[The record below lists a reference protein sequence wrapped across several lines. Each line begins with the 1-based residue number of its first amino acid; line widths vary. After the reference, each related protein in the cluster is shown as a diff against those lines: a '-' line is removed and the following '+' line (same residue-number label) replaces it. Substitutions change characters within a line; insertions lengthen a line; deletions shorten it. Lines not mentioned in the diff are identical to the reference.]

1 MKFKKILL
9 GITGALALTFA
20 LTACG
25 DDSTNKNSTPA
36 SGDTGGNTSGSG
48 STDSGQTDISALTFM
63 SDNKIRVDIFGD
75 LENVTFKYNGQD
87 VESKKEISIVADQ
100 TFTYSGE
107 CSAEKVNYIAYVE
120 RASGS
125 KTEWHVGID
134 TPYFFSTVLPAT
146 NFNGV
151 KKVYI
156 ALSTGDVQWTT
167 GLNTSLDANFN
178 RYKNMGA

>member
-9 GITGALALTFA
+9 GITGALAFTFA

-25 DDSTNKNSTPA
+25 DDSTNKDSTPA
-36 SGDTGGNTSGSG
+36 SGDTGANSGTTG
-48 STDSGQTDISALTFM
+48 SGQTDTSALSFM
-63 SDNKIRVDIFGD
+63 SENKIRVDIFGD

-100 TFTYSGE
+100 TFTYTGE

-125 KTEWHVGID
+125 KTEWQVGLD
-134 TPYFFSTVLPAT
+134 TSYFFSTVLPSN
-146 NFNGV
+146 NFNGI

-156 ALSTGDVQWTT
+156 AISTGDVQWTT
-167 GLNTSLDANFN
+167 GLNASLDANFN
-178 RYKNMGA
+178 KYKNMAA

>member
-100 TFTYSGE
+100 TFTYTGE

-134 TPYFFSTVLPAT
+134 TSYFFSTILPAN

>member
-25 DDSTNKNSTPA
+25 DDSTNKDSTPA
-36 SGDTGGNTSGSG
+36 SGDTGANSETTG
-48 STDSGQTDISALTFM
+48 SGQTDTSALSFM
-63 SDNKIRVDIFGD
+63 SENKIRVDIFGD

-87 VESKKEISIVADQ
+87 VESKKEISIAADQ
-100 TFTYSGE
+100 TFTYTGE
-107 CSAEKVNYIAYVE
+107 CSAAKVNYIAYVE

-134 TPYFFSTVLPAT
+134 TSYFFSTVLPTT

-156 ALSTGDVQWTT
+156 AISTGDVQWTT
-167 GLNTSLDANFN
+167 GLNASLDANFN
-178 RYKNMGA
+178 KYKNMAA